1 MATVEG
7 YFLLDNHKFSKE
19 YQEIPGFA
27 ADLLAAVRATV
38 KTISHGEYCAQF
50 QGPLTGEILPLEQT
64 VEISRVNSPI

>member
-19 YQEIPGFA
+19 YQEIPGFT

-38 KTISHGEYCAQF
+38 KTISYGEYCAELQE
-50 QGPLTGEILPLEQT
+50 PLTGEILPLQQT